1 MTDVIIYQGIVFAWC
16 IT

>member
-1 MTDVIIYQGIVFAWC
+1 MTDLIIYRGIVFAWC